1 MKITKKR
8 ILATVAAT
16 LVLAMSLTACGGGKG
31 KDYPTK
37 GINVICPWG
46 AGGGTDACLRAFC
59 EAMGKDLGQTLTVDN
74 ITGGGGITG
83 HQAIADAEADGY
95 TLGMITFE
103 LSTYKPL
110 GTSDLTWESYEP
122 LCRVNTDAATV
133 TVATKWANDNGIKN
147 LSDFIDYC
155 KANPGKVQMGG
166 SSAASVWHIA
176 GGYLMNAT
184 GIDIQMVTYQEG
196 AAAAVK
202 DAAGGFIQGV
212 TVSLAEAR
220 SFIESG
226 DLTCL
231 GVMSDERNSAFP
243 DVPTCAEQGFDV
255 KYFTQRGMAIPKGT
269 PEEVKTRLEEACKK
283 AIEDPDFVEFMNNNG
298 QAISFLDAAG
308 YAEFLEQSA
317 TDVAEAMKAVN
328 LV

>member
-1 MKITKKR
+1 MKLTKKR
-8 ILATVAAT
+8 
-16 LVLAMSLTACGGGKG
+16 VLALVMAGVMALSLTACGGGSG
-31 KDYPTK
+31 DYPTK

-46 AGGGTDACLRAFC
+46 AGGGTDACLRAFTN
-59 EAMGKDLGQTLTVDN
+59 AMGKDLGQTLTVDN
-74 ITGGGGITG
+74 VTGGGGITG

-95 TLGMITFE
+95 TIGMITFE

-133 TVATKWANDNGIKN
+133 TVATKWANDNNIKD
-147 LSDFIDYC
+147 LAGFIDYC

-166 SSAASVWHIA
+166 SSNASVWHIA

-202 DAAGGFIQGV
+202 DAAGGFINGV

-269 PEEVKTRLEEACKK
+269 PDEVKTRLEEACKK
-283 AIEDPDFVEFMNNNG
+283 AIEDPEFVEFMNNNG
-298 QAISFLDAAG
+298 QAISFLDSAA
-308 YAEFLEQSA
+308 YAEFLKQSA

>member
-1 MKITKKR
+1 MKLTKKR
-8 ILATVAAT
+8 
-16 LVLAMSLTACGGGKG
+16 VLALVMAGVMALSLCACGGGSG
-31 KDYPTK
+31 DYPTK

-46 AGGGTDACLRAFC
+46 AGGGTDACLRAFTN
-59 EAMGKDLGQTLTVDN
+59 AMGKDLGQTLTVDN
-74 ITGGGGITG
+74 VTGGGGITG

-95 TLGMITFE
+95 TIGMITFE

-133 TVATKWANDNGIKN
+133 TVATKWANDNNIKD
-147 LSDFIDYC
+147 LAGFIDYC
-155 KANPGKVQMGG
+155 KAHPGEVQMGG

-202 DAAGGFIQGV
+202 DAAGGFINGV

-243 DVPTCAEQGFDV
+243 DVPTCAEQGYDV
-255 KYFTQRGMAIPKGT
+255 QYFTQRGMDIPKGT
-269 PEEVKTRLEEACKK
+269 PAEVKARLETACEN
-283 AIEDPDFVEFMNNNG
+283 AIKDPEFVEFMNNNG
-298 QAISFLDAAG
+298 QAISYLNAADYTQFLKD
-308 YAEFLEQSA
+308 SA

>member
-8 ILATVAAT
+8 VLAGVLATLMLAT
-16 LVLAMSLTACGGGKG
+16 TLTACGGGKSSE
-31 KDYPTK
+31 YPTK

-74 ITGGGGITG
+74 QTGGGGIVG
-83 HQAIADAEADGY
+83 HQAIADAEPDGY

-133 TVATKWANDNGIKN
+133 TVATKWANDNGITDLK
-147 LSDFIDYC
+147 SFIDYC
-155 KANPGKVQMGG
+155 TAHPGEVQMGG
-166 SSAASVWHIA
+166 SSNASVWHIA

-231 GVMSDERNSAFP
+231 GVMADERNAAFP
-243 DVPTCAEQGFDV
+243 DVPTCAEQGYDIQ
-255 KYFTQRGMAIPKGT
+255 YFTQRGMAVPKGT
-269 PEEVKTRLEEACKK
+269 DPDVKARLETACAN
-283 AIEDPDFVEFMNNNG
+283 AIKDPDFVTFMENNG
-298 QAISFLDAAG
+298 QAISFLDADG
-308 YAEFLEQSA
+308 YTEFLKQSA
-317 TDVAEAMKAVN
+317 TDVADAMKAVG
-328 LV
+328 L